1 VGHFELKRVG
11 IVKTCGS
18 VSSSDRAAKFL
29 ILRIG
34 SFDEHPRVEYC
45 AGADEGDEVRPGDR
59 SPGLL
64 GVVDERLFTI
74 GGVVGV

>member
-11 IVKTCGS
+11 VVKTCGS
-18 VSSSDRAAKFL
+18 VFLAAKFL